1 MLRWMQNENSFTQ
14 VMGAIAHLSR
24 QFQDGL
30 AKVDARAGGLVQQLD
45 TTNEKLDVMGHRL
58 DTVDCRLDGMDQRM
72 GAIDDTLDDMG
83 HRVDTVDRRLDAM
96 DQRLDVMDQRLDATN
111 QRMDA
116 LDKRLDAGI
125 AALNQRIDASI
136 ETWSSLMW
144 EGFEAIGKRFDRLE
158 ETVRALTE
166 RVDRM
171 EYAIYEIQHWL
182 EDHNKETHV
191 VHRVIDSLN
200 ARLMAMEDFL
210 GFPRPNP
217 ES

>member
-14 VMGAIAHLSR
+14 VMDAIAHLSH

-30 AKVDARAGGLVQQLD
+30 AKVDARVGDLVQQLGA
-45 TTNEKLDVMGHRL
+45 TNENLDAMGHRL
-58 DTVDCRLDGMDQRM
+58 D
-72 GAIDDTLDDMG
+72 
-83 HRVDTVDRRLDAM
+83 AM
-96 DQRLDVMDQRLDATN
+96 DR
-111 QRMDA
+111 
-116 LDKRLDAGI
+116 RLDAGI